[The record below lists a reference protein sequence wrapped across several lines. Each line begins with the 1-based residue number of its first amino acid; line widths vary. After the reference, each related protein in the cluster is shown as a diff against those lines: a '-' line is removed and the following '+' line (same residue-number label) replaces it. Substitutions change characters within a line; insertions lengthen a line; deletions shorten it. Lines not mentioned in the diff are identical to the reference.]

1 MGSIN
6 QWRDAK
12 DGYTVNNNTLR
23 YNAMQLNV
31 QRRMNRGLQMG
42 LAYTLAKGVGWTG
55 YNPDYLEADPTGEL
69 NKLRLWGPTA
79 NDRTH
84 NLVINYSYMMPN
96 PTPGVAVLKW
106 ILGDW
111 MVSGVTK
118 YLSGSATQPSCT
130 TTNPGIANTNP
141 TLTPGA
147 TAACVYTGEPVFE
160 VARDPDL
167 PEEDQLHFNPRAFTM
182 AQPLSATVGNFGNV
196 PLGILRNPG
205 FWNWDLTL
213 PASLSDSGIRA
224 AGTGAA
230 AAAAVQHLQHAAV
243 HDTEHGADVPGR
255 SERSGTRQPAADEHE
270 RTAGTR
276 PPTRRAS
283 SASRSAWTS
292 KSAPPTR
299 SLSVGAVVAPSC
311 RRPPGIREA
320 AVCKTRREISY
331 PLHSGASKSEVAFMA
346 GASAGCAARTA

>member
-1 MGSIN
+1 M
-6 QWRDAK
+6 
-12 DGYTVNNNTLR
+12 
-23 YNAMQLNV
+23 
-31 QRRMNRGLQMG
+31 
-42 LAYTLAKGVGWTG
+42 
-55 YNPDYLEADPTGEL
+55 
-69 NKLRLWGPTA
+69 GPTA

-84 NLVINYSYMMPN
+84 NLVINYSYAVPN
-96 PTPGVAVLKW
+96 PTPGVAVLNA

-160 VARDPDL
+160 VRRDPDL

-213 PASLSDSGIRA
+213 QRRFPIPAFGRQVNARLQLQLYNVFNTPQFTTLNTALTFRDDPNVPGLDNLLLTSTTHGQYTVPNN
-224 AGTGAA
+224 GTG
-230 AAAAVQHLQHAAV
+230 
-243 HDTEHGADVPGR
+243 TN
-255 SERSGTRQPAADEHE
+255 
-270 RTAGTR
+270 
-276 PPTRRAS
+276 PP
-283 SASRSAWTS
+283 
-292 KSAPPTR
+292 
-299 SLSVGAVVAPSC
+299 
-311 RRPPGIREA
+311 REFG
-320 AVCKTRREISY
+320 VTFR
-331 PLHSGASKSEVAFMA
+331 VDF
-346 GASAGCAARTA
+346 